1 VAQSINNLPI
11 GAKVKFGSI
20 YSEPIVWLVA
30 GKNHTGYPS
39 NSLTLVAEKIIK
51 IMAFDAKEPSNSN
64 SDRQNYGN
72 NRYLHSNL
80 RQWLNSAAAAGAW
93 YSAQHAADA
102 PPNSEAVTYNPYTSL
117 AGFLNAFT
125 ADEKSAIL
133 NTTLTVARNT
143 VTDGGGSETV
153 VDGVFLLS
161 NTEVGLANENSI
173 AEGSL
178 LSLFSTGSNR
188 ITQPTA
194 AAVSNSD
201 YTSGSLS
208 ASQAWTWLLRTP
220 RADYSSFARRVNAGG
235 ELSYYHANFGYNG
248 LRPAL
253 NLPSDLLISDTPD
266 SDGCYTIEWWS
277 PPDVKVKVGGVWR
290 DYSDG
295 FVKIDGVWRKIDEI
309 HIKIDG
315 VWRKS

>member
-1 VAQSINNLPI
+1 MAQSINNLPI

-39 NSLTLVAEKIIK
+39 NSLALVAEKIIK

-64 SDRQNYGN
+64 GDRQNYGN
-72 NRYLHSNL
+72 NRYLHSNI
-80 RQWLNSAAAAGAW
+80 RQWLNSDKAGGAW
-93 YSAQHAADA
+93 YEAQHNADA
-102 PPNSEAVTYNPYTSL
+102 PPNSGAVSYNPYTSL
-117 AGFLNAFT
+117 PGFLNAFT
-125 ADEKSAIL
+125 ADEKNAIL
-133 NTTLTVARNT
+133 NTTLTVAKNT

-153 VDGVFLLS
+153 NDGVFLLS

-178 LSLFSTGSNR
+178 LSLFSTSSNR

-208 ASQAWTWLLRTP
+208 ASQAWYWWLRTP
-220 RADYSSFARRVNAGG
+220 RAGLSGRVRRVNTDGTLNSNSAYIGD
-235 ELSYYHANFGYNG
+235 NG

-253 NLPSDLLISDTPD
+253 NLLSSLLVSDTTD
-266 SDGCYTIEWWS
+266 ADGCYTFVWWT
-277 PPDVKVKVGGVWR
+277 PPNCKQCIDGVWR

-295 FVKIDGVWRKIDEI
+295 LVKIDGVWRKIDEI
-309 HIKIDG
+309 HTEIDG